1 MKLTISDDG
10 LRGLG
15 IHNTGQMRVQH
26 AAILVISSMDLKEV
40 GPEILDDDLILIL
53 TFTKGENAVKDS
65 SVNDSEIR
73 DAQSRTIC

>member
-26 AAILVISSMDLKEV
+26 ATILVISSMDLKEM
-40 GPEILDDDLILIL
+40 GSEILDDDFILIL